1 MNSQLSSA
9 IRTLL
14 VLLGSYFIGQNF
26 FGLSIDTVLWEKIVG
41 IALVVVGVV
50 WSLVTK
56 SLTEEMWQGAIRH
69 LITFISGIFLAKG
82 VLTQEM
88 WQSILAV
95 LAGIAPWIQSVSSI
109 SLNAKLKS
117 GKSEIEALRS

>member
-26 FGLSIDTVLWEKIVG
+26 FGLAIDNVLWEKIVG
-41 IALVVVGVV
+41 IALVAGSVL
-50 WSLVTK
+50 WSLFTK
-56 SLTEEMWQGAIRH
+56 SITEEVWQGAVRH
-69 LITFISGIFLAKG
+69 LITFIAGIFLAKG
-82 VLTQEM
+82 VLTNEM

-95 LAGIAPWIQSVSSI
+95 LGGIAPWLQSAASL
-109 SLNAKLKS
+109 SLNSKLKT
-117 GKSEIEALRS
+117 GKVEVDKISS